1 MRTLPIASEAL
12 SQGDVLAMPFGKTAT
27 IKTVPVVGTEY
38 VVFTTEHGETQV
50 PTGMEVYVKVQ
61 AL

>member
-1 MRTLPIASEAL
+1 MRTLPIAAEAL
-12 SQGDVLAMPFGKTAT
+12 SQGDVLIMPWSKTAT
-27 IKTVPVVGTEY
+27 IKTVPEVEGEF

-50 PTGMEVYVKVQ
+50 RVGQEVYVKVQ